1 MNENINISALKTP
14 PLEGLGEALYFI
26 GIGGIGMSAIARYFN
41 AKGLNVSGYDRTETE
56 LTKQLEKEGI
66 AIHYEENTEL
76 IPKDVSMVVYTP
88 AIPAG
93 NKELQFYQL
102 HNYNVVKRSDILKII
117 TENSFNVCVAGT
129 HGKTTVSTMIAHI
142 LRHTGFG
149 CNAFLGGISANYGTN
164 FWSSEKNVCVI
175 EADEY
180 DRSFLKLSPNVAV
193 ITATDPDHLDIYG
206 TAEEFEK
213 AFVDFSQKVKPGG
226 LLLVKK
232 GIENHGKTTENQ
244 EARNEINEKPETRN
258 YSITDTDANIHTANI
273 KVENGS
279 YVFDVVANDWK
290 LDKVTLHMGGLHNI
304 ENVTAAI
311 AVAKYVGID
320 NEKIKEAVADF
331 KGVKR
336 RFEYILKNEKHVLI
350 DDYAHHPE
358 ELKALI
364 SGVRSLFQQKM
375 TIVFQPHLFS
385 RTKDQADGFAS
396 VLSMADEVI
405 LLPIYPAREQPMEGV
420 NSEMIVER
428 MTNKN
433 AQVLSK
439 DEMKEW
445 VDNNRPELLVMAG
458 AGDIDVMV
466 GQVKKILATQ

>member
-1 MNENINISALKTP
+1 
-14 PLEGLGEALYFI
+14 
-26 GIGGIGMSAIARYFN
+26 MSAIARYFN
-41 AKGLNVSGYDRTETE
+41 AKGVQVSGYDRTETE

-244 EARNEINEKPETRN
+244 EARIEINEKPETRN